1 MPFPT
6 HGVLPCA
13 PHTRLLIC
21 KPESSQA
28 DHSDQAIQP
37 PKRREKEQSMEFP
50 DKQQHHIKLR
60 RPGSQ
65 RAHPSCRHPQ
75 PLTYPRQPNSPNRPK
90 SVCDVNRTGRVNP
103 WRVCLVHSRD
113 VCLLSQALVL
123 FPRSRPPGINK
134 KALYPRAKANPP
146 PTVSPSL

>member
-1 MPFPT
+1 
-6 HGVLPCA
+6 
-13 PHTRLLIC
+13 
-21 KPESSQA
+21 
-28 DHSDQAIQP
+28 
-37 PKRREKEQSMEFP
+37 MEFP

-134 KALYPRAKANPP
+134 KALYPRAKAKFPP
-146 PTVSPSL
+146 PSAPRFEPCTCCTLPSRCLKSTRVDGAQAAAMKG